1 MERPY
6 DIIIWGASG
15 FTGQLVVD
23 YMSKNYANSN
33 VRWAVAGRNT
43 EKLTSILAGRDVP
56 VLQADSHDTNS
67 LDNLVQQGRVILTTV
82 GP

>member
-6 DIIIWGASG
+6 DIIIWGATG

-56 VLQADSHDTNS
+56 VLQ
-67 LDNLVQQGRVILTTV
+67 LI
-82 GP
+82 